1 MPSVNSIPAPNPSVV
16 GRVVDGEA
24 VLVLPDQGQV
34 KVLNEVG
41 ARFWSLADGSRSI
54 AQIAQAICTEY
65 DVDPDQ
71 AEADALEFFTS
82 LSDKG
87 VVVFS

>member
-16 GRVVDGEA
+16 GRMVDGEA

-34 KVLNEVG
+34 KVLNQVG
-41 ARFWSLADGSRSI
+41 ARFWSLADGSRTI
-54 AQIAQAICTEY
+54 AQIAQAICDEY
-65 DVDPDQ
+65 DIDLAR

-82 LSDKG
+82 LNDKG
-87 VVVFS
+87 VVAFS